1 MTGGRALLS
10 DGNFFILACTAGW
23 WRRGYAE
30 AGGVGRSEPP
40 CHADAWLLSL
50 VVSQRQT
57 AAADELSGVADE
69 LLSLQVSQR
78 QSAPVDE
85 LSGVVYRRAALSP
98 GVSEAIWL
106 LLTSSQVLQTS
117 CSLSRCLRGN
127 LAPADEL
134 SGVADELLSLQVSQR
149 QSAPADELRRC
160 RRLTQ
165 PTAQSNSFCHPKW
178 RVRK

>member
-30 AGGVGRSEPP
+30 AGGVGRSE
-40 CHADAWLLSL
+40 HADAWLLSL

-57 AAADELSGVADE
+57 AAAYELSGVADE

-85 LSGVVYRRAALSP
+85 LSGVV
-98 GVSEAIWL
+98 
-106 LLTSSQVLQTS
+106 
-117 CSLSRCLRGN
+117 
-127 LAPADEL
+127 
-134 SGVADELLSLQVSQR
+134 DELLSLQVSQR
-149 QSAPADELRRC
+149 QSGSC
-160 RRLTQ
+160 
-165 PTAQSNSFCHPKW
+165 
-178 RVRK
+178 

>member
-57 AAADELSGVADE
+57 AAADELSGVVDE

-85 LSGVVYRRAALSP
+85 LSGVV
-98 GVSEAIWL
+98 
-106 LLTSSQVLQTS
+106 
-117 CSLSRCLRGN
+117 
-127 LAPADEL
+127 
-134 SGVADELLSLQVSQR
+134 DELLSLQVSQR
-149 QSAPADELRRC
+149 QSGSC
-160 RRLTQ
+160 
-165 PTAQSNSFCHPKW
+165 
-178 RVRK
+178 

>member
-23 WRRGYAE
+23 WRRGCAE
-30 AGGVGRSEPP
+30 AGGVGGSEPP

-69 LLSLQVSQR
+69 LVSLQVSQR
-78 QSAPVDE
+78 QSAAADE
-85 LSGVVYRRAALSP
+85 LSGVV
-98 GVSEAIWL
+98 
-106 LLTSSQVLQTS
+106 
-117 CSLSRCLRGN
+117 
-127 LAPADEL
+127 DE
-134 SGVADELLSLQVSQR
+134 
-149 QSAPADELRRC
+149 RRC

-165 PTAQSNSFCHPKW
+165 PTAQSNSFCHP
-178 RVRK
+178 RVRKETSLVTSFA

>member
-57 AAADELSGVADE
+57 AAADELSGVVDE

-78 QSAPVDE
+78 QS
-85 LSGVVYRRAALSP
+85 G
-98 GVSEAIWL
+98 
-106 LLTSSQVLQTS
+106 S
-117 CSLSRCLRGN
+117 C
-127 LAPADEL
+127 
-134 SGVADELLSLQVSQR
+134 
-149 QSAPADELRRC
+149 
-160 RRLTQ
+160 
-165 PTAQSNSFCHPKW
+165 
-178 RVRK
+178 

>member
-57 AAADELSGVADE
+57 AAADELSSVADE

-85 LSGVVYRRAALSP
+85 LSGVV
-98 GVSEAIWL
+98 
-106 LLTSSQVLQTS
+106 
-117 CSLSRCLRGN
+117 
-127 LAPADEL
+127 
-134 SGVADELLSLQVSQR
+134 DELLSLQVSQR
-149 QSAPADELRRC
+149 QSGSC
-160 RRLTQ
+160 
-165 PTAQSNSFCHPKW
+165 
-178 RVRK
+178 